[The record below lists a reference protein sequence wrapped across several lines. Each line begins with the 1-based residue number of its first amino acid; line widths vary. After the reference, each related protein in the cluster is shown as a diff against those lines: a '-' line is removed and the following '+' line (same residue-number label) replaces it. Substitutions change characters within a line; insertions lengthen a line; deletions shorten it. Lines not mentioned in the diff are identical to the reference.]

1 MKVAAIIPAAGFGTR
16 MGTEL
21 PKQFLELDGVP
32 IVVRSVR
39 RVAECPSVTEILI
52 ATRPEEVGTLEER
65 FQKEKL
71 EKPFSVVRGGD
82 HRQDSVWNAFQKLT
96 VDTEVVVVH
105 DAVRPFVEVEHVER
119 VIAEARNRG
128 AAILG
133 IPAVD
138 TIKQVSHSGMPEGL
152 ALIST
157 TIPRELIVQAQTPQ
171 AFRYSLLKEAFERAV
186 ADGFYASDEAGLIER
201 LGKEV
206 YVVMGSDR
214 NIKITKPRDLELA
227 KYFLREGET
236 RSSGAQR

>member
-32 IVVRSVR
+32 IVVRTVR
-39 RVAECPSVTEILI
+39 RIAECPSITEILV
-52 ATRPEEVGTLEER
+52 ATRAEEVKPLEER
-65 FQKEKL
+65 FRQEKL
-71 EKPFSVVRGGD
+71 GRIFSVVSGGG
-82 HRQDSVWNAFQKLT
+82 HRQDSVWNAFQKLAA
-96 VDTEVVVVH
+96 DTETVVVH
-105 DAVRPFVEVEHVER
+105 DAVRPFVEVEQVER
-119 VIAEARNRG
+119 VITEARNRG

-138 TIKQVSHSGMPEGL
+138 TIKQVTHSGMPESL

-171 AFRYSLLKEAFERAV
+171 AFRYALLKEAFERAV

-201 LGKEV
+201 LGQSV
-206 YVVMGSDR
+206 FVVMGSDR

-227 KYFLREGET
+227 KYFLRESQAS
-236 RSSGAQR
+236 SSGAKH